1 MTVTSSRRPWL
12 LGAPYRPARE
22 ENRMRNEGNVPE
34 ARKAFYAGAN
44 NNLIF
49 LLNNRFD
56 WMQRFIDP
64 VISEGVELGCGQ
76 GYGRDVLKAKS
87 YLLTDYNNYDWLD
100 VKMVDAL
107 DTPFDDEQF
116 DFVIASNMIHH
127 VPFPPTF
134 FAEVHRILKPGG
146 KLLVQDVNASLL
158 MRVMLHMMR
167 IEGYSYDVDVFD
179 DSAAVNDPS
188 DLWSG
193 NNVVPNLLFDD
204 ARQFHARMPGFK
216 IVEQGFSE
224 TLVYLASGGVTAK
237 TFFIP
242 LPHLILS
249 ALKFIDKLLCKVA
262 PQIVALQR
270 HAVLE
275 KIS

>member
-1 MTVTSSRRPWL
+1 MTATPRRPWL
-12 LGAPYRPARE
+12 LGSPYRPAHE

-44 NNLIF
+44 RNLIF
-49 LLNNRFD
+49 LLDHRFR
-56 WMQRFIDP
+56 WMQRYIDP
-64 VISEGVELGCGQ
+64 DRAEGVELGCGQ
-76 GYGRDVLKAKS
+76 GYGKDVLKAHS
-87 YLLTDYNNYDWLD
+87 YLLTDYNDYDWLD

-107 DTPFDDEQF
+107 DTPFKDGQF

-127 VPFPPTF
+127 VPFPPKF

-179 DSAAVNDPS
+179 DSAPVNDPV

-204 ARQFHARMPGFK
+204 PAAFHARMPGFR
-216 IVEQGFSE
+216 IREQGFSE
-224 TLVYLASGGVTAK
+224 TLTYLASGGVTAK

-242 LPHLILS
+242 LPRPVLSFLRVIDDILCT
-249 ALKFIDKLLCKVA
+249 LA
-262 PQIVALQR
+262 PQTFALQR
-270 HAVLE
+270 RAVLE
-275 KIS
+275 KIA

>member
-1 MTVTSSRRPWL
+1 MTATASRRPL
-12 LGAPYRPARE
+12 ILGAPYRPAHE
-22 ENRMRNEGNVPE
+22 ENRMQNEGNVPA

-44 NNLIF
+44 RNLVF
-49 LLNNRFD
+49 LLDQRFR

-64 VISEGVELGCGQ
+64 ATAEGVELGCGQ
-76 GYGRDVLKAKS
+76 GYGKDVLEARS
-87 YLLTDYNNYDWLD
+87 YLLTDYAEYDWLD

-107 DTPFDDEQF
+107 DTPFEDASF

-127 VPFPPTF
+127 VPYPPKF

-146 KLLVQDVNASLL
+146 KLLVQDVNASVL
-158 MRVMLHMMR
+158 MRVMLHLMR

-179 DSAAVNDPS
+179 DAAPVNDPQ

-204 ARQFHARMPGFK
+204 PARFHAGMPGFR

-224 TLVYLASGGVTAK
+224 VLVYLASGGVTAK

-242 LPHLILS
+242 LPRPVLS
-249 ALKFIDKLLCKVA
+249 ALKLVDDVLVRIA
-262 PQIVALQR
+262 PQVFALQR
-270 HAVLE
+270 RAVLE
-275 KIS
+275 KT

>member
-1 MTVTSSRRPWL
+1 MTATTARPWI
-12 LGAPYRPARE
+12 LGAPYRPAHE

-44 NNLIF
+44 KNLTF
-49 LLNNRFD
+49 LLDQRFK
-56 WMQRFIDP
+56 WMQAHIDP
-64 VISEGVELGCGQ
+64 VQAEGVELGCGQ
-76 GYGRDVLKAKS
+76 GYGKDVLQAKS
-87 YLLTDYNNYDWLD
+87 YLLTDYNDYDWLD

-107 DTPFDDEQF
+107 DTPFEDGQF

-127 VPFPPTF
+127 VPYPPKF

-146 KLLVQDVNASLL
+146 KLLVQDVNASVL
-158 MRVMLHMMR
+158 MRVMLHAMR

-179 DSAAVNDPS
+179 DSAPVNDPV

-193 NNVVPNLLFDD
+193 NNVVPNLLFDNPV
-204 ARQFHARMPGFK
+204 QFHKRMPGFR
-216 IVEQGFSE
+216 IRSQGFSE

-242 LPHLILS
+242 LPRPVLRV
-249 ALKFIDKLLCKVA
+249 LKVVDDVLCTLA
-262 PQIVALQR
+262 PQVFALQR
-270 HAVLE
+270 RAVLE
-275 KIS
+275 KIA

>member
-1 MTVTSSRRPWL
+1 MSAAASPRPLL
-12 LGAPYRPARE
+12 LGAPYRPSHDQ
-22 ENRMRNEGNVPE
+22 NRMRNEGNVPA

-44 NNLIF
+44 KNLVF
-49 LLNNRFD
+49 LLDQRFG

-64 VISEGVELGCGQ
+64 ETAEGVELGCGQ
-76 GYGRDVLKAKS
+76 GYGKDVLKARS
-87 YLLTDYNNYDWLD
+87 YLLTDYAEYDWLD

-107 DTPFDDEQF
+107 NTPFEDGSF

-127 VPFPPTF
+127 VPYPPKF

-158 MRVMLHMMR
+158 MRVMLHLMR

-179 DSAAVNDPS
+179 DAAPVNDPE

-204 ARQFHARMPGFK
+204 AARFHASMPGFR

-224 TLVYLASGGVTAK
+224 VSVYLASGGVTAK
-237 TFFIP
+237 TFHIP
-242 LPHLILS
+242 LPRVVLG
-249 ALKFIDKLLCKVA
+249 ALKIVDDVLVTIA
-262 PQIVALQR
+262 PQVFALQR
-270 HAVLE
+270 RAVLE
-275 KIS
+275 RT